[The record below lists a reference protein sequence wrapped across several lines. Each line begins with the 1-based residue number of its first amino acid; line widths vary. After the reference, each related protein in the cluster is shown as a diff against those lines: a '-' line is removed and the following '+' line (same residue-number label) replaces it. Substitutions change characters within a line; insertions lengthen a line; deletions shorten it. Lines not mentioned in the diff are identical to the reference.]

1 MSMSVFCHYDF
12 FLIVIIQAEPY
23 IGITPGG
30 ASQIYD
36 RNATLFKRKFES
48 IVRWVSQ
55 TIYDR
60 SAVAF

>member
-1 MSMSVFCHYDF
+1 MGHMTQLVLASMQEAVSYC
-12 FLIVIIQAEPY
+12 
-23 IGITPGG
+23 G